1 MSEQRPYVPLDAF
14 THPRDHSSRVV
25 PLWVDG
31 RPPYELTVSVH
42 TLAFGG
48 QQVGVKG
55 DPLILKITNSG
66 FQPLHIESILIVG
79 DTFEMSPV
87 APHVIEGGGGVTL
100 VPVVFRPPEFGVHYG
115 KLVITTKEKVNK
127 EVRLIGSGIWD
138 YVSQVDN
145 AISNLWAFLQRATRP
160 ALTTNGPIMDLGNTG
175 VEFKQELIVGEEQ
188 ADFNYVV
195 SNAGNQPL
203 IINNLIVTGDFEIIP

>member
-14 THPRDHSSRVV
+14 TRPRDHSSRVV

-31 RPPYELTVSVH
+31 RPPYELTVSTH

-48 QQVGVKG
+48 QQVNVED

-66 FQPLHIESILIVG
+66 FQPLHIESILITGPAFSIAV
-79 DTFEMSPV
+79 V

-100 VPVVFRPPEFGVHYG
+100 VPVIFRPPVFGVHYG

-138 YVSQVDN
+138 YVNQVDS
-145 AISNLWAFLQRATRP
+145 AISHLWAFLQRATRP
-160 ALTTNGPIMDLGNTG
+160 ALTTNGPIIDLGNTG
-175 VEFKQELIVGEEQ
+175 VEFKQELIVGAEQ
-188 ADFNYVV
+188 ADFDYVV

-203 IINNLIVTGDFEIIP
+203 IIDNFTVTGDFEIIQ